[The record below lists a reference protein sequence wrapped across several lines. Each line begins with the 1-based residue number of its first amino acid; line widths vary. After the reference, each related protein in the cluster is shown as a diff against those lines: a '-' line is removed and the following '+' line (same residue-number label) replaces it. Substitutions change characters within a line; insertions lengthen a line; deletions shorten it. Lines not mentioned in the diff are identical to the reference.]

1 MCWATINYT
10 AKACRFGPY
19 PTDPVRAPSGRAAV
33 CTAPQ
38 PQRTAAAAHRMLVI
52 LGDFHRDLRDL
63 MLLVAVHHPQVRG
76 IGQIVSALA
85 KTLRESIL
93 LVIGLVQPGEVR
105 ARRSGLLAFGP
116 LRPTTPLLHRRR
128 RPARITVHGR
138 RHRGVARVAR
148 EQVLNPGQ
156 PRGELGVHRP
166 QRSDLLGLLTD
177 EREQLLT
184 RHRLGLKHPKIK
196 LRSGPPPP

>member
-63 MLLVAVHHPQVRG
+63 MLLVAVHHPQVGG

-128 RPARITVHGR
+128 RPARITVPGR

-166 QRSDLLGLLTD
+166 QRGDLRGLLTD
-177 EREQLLT
+177 ERE
-184 RHRLGLKHPKIK
+184 
-196 LRSGPPPP
+196 